1 MNRQSTKVLHL
12 LSPFRKEK
20 SKKSYSQYECEQVS
34 IIESMK
40 KSAEKPVKKANGQ
53 SRKGGATV
61 LIVEDETS
69 LNEAYQIILSQA
81 GYNVKVAYDGS
92 EALERCSES
101 EPDVILLDLRMP
113 VMSGLEF
120 LKHYKPKKDRAH
132 IVVFS
137 NYDMQKEIDE
147 AYKLGA
153 DRYILKAW
161 ASPKEL
167 LQIVRDAVNS

>member
-1 MNRQSTKVLHL
+1 MK
-12 LSPFRKEK
+12 
-20 SKKSYSQYECEQVS
+20 KKSE
-34 IIESMK
+34 K
-40 KSAEKPVKKANGQ
+40 KKPDTTETPKSSKA
-53 SRKGGATV
+53 SV
-61 LIVEDETS
+61 LVVEDESS

-81 GYNVKVAYDGS
+81 GYKVEAAYDGS
-92 EALERCSES
+92 EALEICAKSQ
-101 EPDVILLDLRMP
+101 PDVILLDLRMP
-113 VMSGLEF
+113 VMSGIEF
-120 LKHYKPKKDRAH
+120 LKHYNPKTRAH

-167 LQIVRDAVNS
+167 LQIVRDALKA